1 MKGHVIFLA
10 VLLLCGAAQAPGATE
25 LESVAIGPWQIEAS
39 FTKDQKFDR
48 CMMSRTTETGL
59 KAMFMRDESG
69 TSLTM
74 TSERWKLDS
83 GKTYPVE
90 FAAGSVTWK
99 TDVTAINDTVRV
111 PLTDARFNRALRN
124 ANRLEVRGAG
134 ATLKIPLDKSS
145 AALARLDRCY
155 ETNKDASE
163 TNPFVA
169 PKP

>member
-1 MKGHVIFLA
+1 MNGRAIILPM
-10 VLLLCGAAQAPGATE
+10 LILCGAARAETTHEPQAVP
-25 LESVAIGPWQIEAS
+25 VGPWQIEAS

-48 CMMSRTTETGL
+48 CTMSRTTDSGL
-59 KAMFMRDESG
+59 KATFARDEAG

-74 TSERWKLDS
+74 KSERWKLDS
-83 GKTYPVE
+83 GKAYAVE
-90 FAAGSVTWK
+90 FAAGRAIWK
-99 TDVTAINDTVRV
+99 TDVTATANTVWVALADQR
-111 PLTDARFNRALRN
+111 LNRALRN
-124 ANRLEVRGAG
+124 ANRLEVHGAG

-145 AALARLDRCY
+145 AALARLERCY